1 MANKEVVF
9 DMDDTHKNI
18 ERTLGGMV
26 EQEKGKWVRKDDSA
40 LLSED
45 GVIKVMSILKT
56 HINKNVSLSDLTV
69 QFIRR
74 KRIVIY
80 AALYMNLHK
89 NKKGYGIQDA
99 ASIKM
104 IIECI
109 DTALYA
115 SMRQALDGT
124 TSRRF
129 YSSLNQQVNLGN
141 REQGSQGM
149 QGL

>member
-1 MANKEVVF
+1 
-9 DMDDTHKNI
+9 MDETHKNI

-26 EQEKGKWVRKDDSA
+26 EVEKGRWERREASA
-40 LLSED
+40 LLSQD

-89 NKKGYGIQDA
+89 NKAGYGIQDA

-109 DTALYA
+109 DTAMYA

-129 YSSLNQQVNLGN
+129 YSSLSQQVNMGN
-141 REQGSQGM
+141 RDQNSGGM

>member
-1 MANKEVVF
+1 MTNKEVIF
-9 DMDDTHKNI
+9 DMDEVHKNI

-26 EQEKGKWVRKDDSA
+26 EIEKGKWIRKEESA

-45 GVIKVMSILKT
+45 GVIKIMSILKT
-56 HINKNVSLSDLTV
+56 HINKNISLSDFTV

-80 AALYMNLHK
+80 KSLYMNLHK
-89 NKKGYGIQDA
+89 NKKGFGIQDA
-99 ASIKM
+99 ASISM
-104 IIECI
+104 IIESI

-129 YSSLNQQVNLGN
+129 YSSLNQQVNLGDRN
-141 REQGSQGM
+141 QPQQGM
-149 QGL
+149 AGL